1 MAKDRSCIDLKQL
14 DRVSIVIPS
23 INHPMLLERSIEY
36 WRKIH
41 VRVHILDG
49 SKRPL
54 FDNEDFKDLRISY
67 HHQPWGDEDN
77 YSNFCNLMS
86 QGTKLVST
94 EFAAICGDDDFF
106 TVSGL
111 LKSINSLSSD
121 LNVDAITGRTAYYL
135 EGSSKIRWSVK
146 GLSRIDSPKM
156 RSEEINERMY
166 SGSPWAMYAI
176 CRTKLWKELF
186 DISFSERLEHKDA
199 HELLVRELSRVMM
212 RSKVINDL
220 VSVRQFTIPGSNLP
234 EAVSLSD
241 WLKSELTLNSC
252 ATIRSR
258 LSRGVDSA
266 LVANKFVNSS
276 EIVDSI
282 ISQYLPTAKKEHA
295 VAVKSSR
302 PLTATFKKLFNKLPH
317 FIKILFFLAMKPQ
330 VSIQG
335 SRHGFWLFC
344 ILLKR
349 ANIPFIR
356 KEMAIINKIVSCPES
371 NVSIRAQFYRIN

>member
-1 MAKDRSCIDLKQL
+1 M

-41 VRVHILDG
+41 VQVHILDG
-49 SKRPL
+49 SNRPL
-54 FDNEDFKDLRISY
+54 FDIEDFKDLRISY
-67 HHQPWGDEDN
+67 HHQPWGDEDS

-86 QGTKLVST
+86 LGTKLIST

-121 LNVDAITGRTAYYL
+121 SNVDAITGRTAYYL
-135 EGSSKIRWSVK
+135 EGSSEIRWSVK
-146 GLSRIDSPKM
+146 GLSRIDTPKM
-156 RSEEINERMY
+156 RSDDMFERMN
-166 SGSPWAMYAI
+166 SGAPWAMYAI
-176 CRTKLWKELF
+176 CRTRLWKELF

-212 RSKVINDL
+212 RSKVIDDL

-234 EAVSLSD
+234 EVVSLSD
-241 WLKSELTLNSC
+241 WLKSELILNSC
-252 ATIRSR
+252 DAIRSR

-266 LVANKFVNSS
+266 LIVNQFVNSS

-282 ISQYLPTAKKEHA
+282 ISRYLPAARKENA
-295 VAVKSSR
+295 VAVKSNWS
-302 PLTATFKKLFNKLPH
+302 LTATFKQ
-317 FIKILFFLAMKPQ
+317 FF
-330 VSIQG
+330 
-335 SRHGFWLFC
+335 
-344 ILLKR
+344 
-349 ANIPFIR
+349 
-356 KEMAIINKIVSCPES
+356 
-371 NVSIRAQFYRIN
+371 

>member
-1 MAKDRSCIDLKQL
+1 MAKYLSAADLKQL

-23 INHPMLLERSIEY
+23 INHPMLLERSIAY
-36 WRKIH
+36 WRKINIQ
-41 VRVHILDG
+41 VHILDG
-49 SKRPL
+49 SNRPL
-54 FDNEDFKDLRISY
+54 FDIEDFKDLRISY

-86 QGTKLVST
+86 LGTKLVST

-121 LNVDAITGRTAYYL
+121 SNVDAITGRTAYYL

-156 RSEEINERMY
+156 RSDDMFERMN
-166 SGSPWAMYAI
+166 SGAPWAMYAI
-176 CRTKLWKELF
+176 CRTRLWKELF

-212 RSKVINDL
+212 RSKVIDDL

-234 EAVSLSD
+234 EVVSLSD
-241 WLKSELTLNSC
+241 WLKSELILNSC
-252 ATIRSR
+252 DAIRSR
-258 LSRGVDSA
+258 LSRGVDAA
-266 LVANKFVNSS
+266 LVVNKFVNSS

-282 ISQYLPTAKKEHA
+282 ISRYLPAARKENA
-295 VAVKSSR
+295 VAVKSNWS
-302 PLTATFKKLFNKLPH
+302 LTATFKQFFNRLPH
-317 FIKILFFLAMKPQ
+317 FLKILFFLAMKPQ
-330 VSIQG
+330 TSIQG
-335 SRHGFWLFC
+335 SRHGFRVFC
-344 ILLKR
+344 FLLNR
-349 ANIPFIR
+349 AKIPFNR
-356 KEMAIINKIVSCPES
+356 DEMMIIDEIVSCSENNS
-371 NVSIRAQFYRIN
+371 LIRARSY